1 LKKPFVPEPL
11 PLKNI
16 AWDNLIS
23 IIGKANYNLAAY
35 AGTLKAVVS
44 PTILLTPLTFKEA
57 VLSSKIEG
65 TQATLQEVLK
75 FEADPQKETPRYDD
89 IREII
94 NYRKALQESTSL
106 LKQKPMNLNTIK
118 KLHSLLLDSV
128 RGQNKAR
135 GDFRREQNWIG
146 KPGSPIEDAY
156 YIPPEPL
163 RILEFLSDWEKYW
176 HYEEQDPIV
185 QLAVI
190 HAQFEIIHPFLDGN
204 GRMGRILIPLFLFEK
219 GLLREPVFYMSEYL
233 ESHREEYYARLRSIS
248 DSGDWNGWIEF
259 FLKAFMNQAANN
271 IARAE
276 KIIGLYEKMKRE
288 MHNVSTKYS
297 IPALDALFTMPIF
310 NTNDFIKFSGI
321 PKASAH
327 RLFSQLAERRII
339 KPLKEGKP
347 KSPGTYSFPALLKIT
362 EGEYS
367 SRG

>member
-11 PLKNI
+11 PLKSI
-16 AWDNLIS
+16 AWDKLIS
-23 IIGKANYNLAAY
+23 IIGKANYNLASY

-75 FEADPQKETPRYDD
+75 FEADPRKEAPRYDD

-106 LKQKPMNLNTIK
+106 LKKKPMNLNTVK

-128 RGQNKAR
+128 RGQNKSR
-135 GDFRREQNWIG
+135 GEFRREQNWIG
-146 KPGSPIEDAY
+146 KPGSKIEEAY
-156 YIPPEPL
+156 FVPPEPV

-176 HYEEQDPIV
+176 HYEEKDPIV

-204 GRMGRILIPLFLFEK
+204 GRMGRILIPLFLYEK
-219 GLLREPVFYMSEYL
+219 ALLREPVFYMSEYL
-233 ESHREEYYARLRSIS
+233 ESNRDEYYARLRNIT
-248 DSGDWNGWIEF
+248 DNGDWNGWIVF
-259 FLKAFMNQAANN
+259 FLEAFVNQASNN

-276 KIIGLYEKMKRE
+276 KIIALYEKMKRD
-288 MHNVSTKYS
+288 MFNLSTKYTL
-297 IPALDALFTMPIF
+297 PTLDTLFTMPIF
-310 NTNDFIKFSGI
+310 NATDFTRYSTI
-321 PKASAH
+321 PKPSAH
-327 RLFSQLAERRII
+327 RL
-339 KPLKEGKP
+339 
-347 KSPGTYSFPALLKIT
+347 IT
-362 EGEYS
+362 ELNRKKIISLIKKGEGRRPSIY
-367 SRG
+367 GFNKLLNIID